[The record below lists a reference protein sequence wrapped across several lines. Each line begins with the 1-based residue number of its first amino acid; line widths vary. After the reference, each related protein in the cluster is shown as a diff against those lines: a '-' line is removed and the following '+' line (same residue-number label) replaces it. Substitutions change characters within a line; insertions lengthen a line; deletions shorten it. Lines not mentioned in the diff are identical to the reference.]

1 MFCISLF
8 PLFPILFTFFRSCII
23 SIFAAFII
31 VRVLRI
37 PTSPLFYRIP
47 AGTATL
53 SQRCHNVVVDVVTTL
68 SQGRCWRCHNV
79 VARLKMR
86 IVPTSVSDVVTTSLS
101 NVVKT
106 LTQRCYNV
114 ATRLSTGFLG
124 LFDEDY
130 SDLFPFI
137 KTRDSYKI
145 AKWHQTHI
153 VSL

>member
-1 MFCISLF
+1 MGSLSLGSLEWETWCATKATTRAISDLLSF
-8 PLFPILFTFFRSCII
+8 
-23 SIFAAFII
+23 
-31 VRVLRI
+31 
-37 PTSPLFYRIP
+37 P

>member
-1 MFCISLF
+1 MFLNTSVLY
-8 PLFPILFTFFRSCII
+8 FPISPVSYFIYFFSLMYFFYICCVYYYSCPQDHHVTPI
-23 SIFAAFII
+23 
-31 VRVLRI
+31 
-37 PTSPLFYRIP
+37 
-47 AGTATL
+47 L
-53 SQRCHNVVVDVVTTL
+53 SYPSWNSDVVTTL
-68 SQGRCWRCHNV
+68 PQRRCWRCHNV

-86 IVPTSVSDVVTTSLS
+86 NVPTSVSDVVTTSLS
-101 NVVKT
+101 NVAKT
-106 LTQRCYNV
+106 LTQRWFNV